1 MSKKLSTK
9 EQVAKRAE
17 AAFKSPEKSGS
28 SSKQIRQSEHP
39 GAAAKTRTKGETE
52 LGKAEQLVRE
62 GQSIVMRQRTLVLAL
77 AKDQQNIKE
86 AEQLL
91 ATFEATLNDLRK
103 ELYRI
108 NRGK

>member
-1 MSKKLSTK
+1 MGNSSKDQLN
-9 EQVAKRAE
+9 KRAE

-28 SSKQIRQSEHP
+28 SSKQIRPTERP

-52 LGKAEQLVRE
+52 LGRAEQLVRE